1 MLWFCDKLKQYRE
14 EHHLTQKQM
23 AEKCH
28 LSASTIVKLE
38 NPKNKRKIPSYQ
50 ILYNLSKYMELEEND
65 PLKKLTDGG
74 PLMIGFLKLME
85 ETDKSERRLRAKNRK
100 KHTSKNE

>member
-1 MLWFCDKLKQYRE
+1 MPWFCDKLKQYRE
-14 EHHLTQKQM
+14 MHHLTQKQM
-23 AEKCH
+23 AEQCH
-28 LSASTIVKLE
+28 LSVSTIAKLE

-50 ILYNLSKYMELEEND
+50 TLFNLSKYMELEETD

-85 ETDKSERRLRAKNRK
+85 ETERSERRLHAKKRQEVLTK
-100 KHTSKNE
+100 K